1 MILSVWLSVLI
12 LIITIITVSSKF
24 DRNDESNSDK
34 KLNLAFCLTGQLAR
48 LELLSKINNI
58 FIANA
63 QKGNRVDVFV
73 LLDNNA
79 EEVYYIIY
87 IYINNN

>member
-1 MILSVWLSVLI
+1 MIQVLSLWSISLILI
-12 LIITIITVSSKF
+12 LIIVTVISKQ
-24 DRNDESNSDK
+24 DNDNIDSGK

-58 FIANA
+58 FVANA

-73 LLDNNA
+73 LLDDNA
-79 EEVYYIIY
+79 QEV
-87 IYINNN
+87 

>member
-1 MILSVWLSVLI
+1 MIHVLSLWLISLILI
-12 LIITIITVSSKF
+12 LIIVTVISK
-24 DRNDESNSDK
+24 DDKNDNIDSNK

-79 EEVYYIIY
+79 QEVYYIIY
-87 IYINNN
+87 I